1 MGDGGVQ
8 LHLLDKPAWPP
19 CKLPFSPEKW
29 ALAGRADL
37 RHERK
42 SFDHL
47 VRGNE

>member
-8 LHLLDKPAWPP
+8 LHPINMSRWPP
-19 CKLPFSPEKW
+19 FKLPFGPEKW
-29 ALAGRADL
+29 ALVGRADL